1 MDYFYENNEFYYS
14 NFRNYI
20 PWVLDFTNKSIQY
33 NLNRALNI
41 IKDSVSDEMQ
51 DVLFYDNLIKLA
63 PDDESKQII
72 ESIRDDE
79 KIHDKILKNVFTYLA
94 GVVLQ
99 PNTQNAEHKKTSYI
113 DGIKSAFKGELNAIE
128 KYRELLAYMPNKNLS
143 SMIMYILTDEIKH
156 ASKYNYLITC
166 YYAKN

>member
-20 PWVLDFTNKSIQY
+20 SWVLDFTNKSIQY

-79 KIHDKILKNVFTYLA
+79 KIHDKILKNVFTYLT

-99 PNTQNAEHKKTSYI
+99 PNTQNA
-113 DGIKSAFKGELNAIE
+113 
-128 KYRELLAYMPNKNLS
+128 
-143 SMIMYILTDEIKH
+143 
-156 ASKYNYLITC
+156 
-166 YYAKN
+166 